1 MTARLEAERLS
12 LAFGGLHALE
22 GLSIVVPPQ
31 GITGLIGPN
40 GAGKT
45 TFFNCVSGLLRP
57 DTGRVLLNDVDIT
70 GFAPERIASLGIA
83 RTFQLARGFARM
95 SVYEHLMVHGRQ
107 HPGERLIAGF
117 IGSTAAS
124 RREGELDAQARVT
137 ARRLSLD
144 RLLDAPITALSGGQK
159 KLLEI
164 GRALMSDPKLILL
177 DEPMAGVNPTLRN
190 EIAKHLRTLRDEGV
204 TLVLIEHDMPLVET
218 VCDHVCVMA
227 RGRLLAGGSFAE
239 VAANPAVQ
247 DAYLGIGAADRAQS
261 L

>member
-1 MTARLEAERLS
+1 MAARLEVDRLS
-12 LAFGGLHALE
+12 LAFGGLHALDRM
-22 GLSIVVPPQ
+22 SMVVPAQ
-31 GITGLIGPN
+31 RITGLIGPN

-45 TFFNCVSGLLRP
+45 SFFNCVSGLVRP
-57 DTGRVLLNDVDIT
+57 DSGRVLLDDIDVT
-70 GFAPERIASLGIA
+70 RLPPERIASLGIA

-95 SVYEHLMVHGRQ
+95 SVYEHLMVHGREQ
-107 HPGERLIAGF
+107 PGERLLAGF
-117 IGSTAAS
+117 IGSKVAR
-124 RREGELDAQARVT
+124 RREEELDAQARVT

-144 RLLDAPITALSGGQK
+144 HLLDAPITALSGGQK

-227 RGRLLAGGSFAE
+227 GGRLIAGGTFAE
-239 VAANPAVQ
+239 IVVNPAVQ
-247 DAYLGIGAADRAQS
+247 DAYLGICAADRANS
-261 L
+261 